1 MKNALLAILALTITQ
16 AARCAD
22 MQTIAYPTVKE
33 ESFEITAPKDWE
45 MKQMEQE
52 GDYFHLLGPTGA
64 VFSFRTIDGN
74 NSSMDK
80 AIKAAMG
87 QLKDDYKDI
96 EMGDAQDWTPGGLK
110 GFYIAGSAVGKKEN
124 DSVRV
129 GMGWAA
135 LNDGKIAEF
144 WFVADHDDDKG
155 IAVAEK
161 IANSLKAP

>member
-1 MKNALLAILALTITQ
+1 MKNIIVAILGLTITH
-16 AARCAD
+16 AVRCAD

-64 VFSFRTIDGN
+64 VFSFRTIDGD

-80 AIKAAMG
+80 AIKEAMG

-110 GFYIAGSAVGKKEN
+110 GFYLAGTAVGKKE
-124 DSVRV
+124 DDKVRV

-144 WFVADHDDDKG
+144 WFVADHDDNKG